1 MILFRI
7 QPKVLIFNSTDCEP
21 MSLAYL
27 ADLMN
32 KTWCSLRINVY
43 QVSNNIRI
51 IFSSNYHQRSL
62 PRVEPCRTVPL
73 PIERCHEHVD
83 IEISSEKVLMRVDE
97 GIRKLVA
104 NVVKVS
110 FVVYFTSEKVI
121 DTIEAALEGEIR
133 LFFEIYRF
141 LLLHKTNI
149 EIAEQSNI
157 IRLLSRL

>member
-1 MILFRI
+1 
-7 QPKVLIFNSTDCEP
+7 
-21 MSLAYL
+21 
-27 ADLMN
+27 
-32 KTWCSLRINVY
+32 
-43 QVSNNIRI
+43 
-51 IFSSNYHQRSL
+51 
-62 PRVEPCRTVPL
+62 
-73 PIERCHEHVD
+73 
-83 IEISSEKVLMRVDE
+83 MRVDE

-149 EIAEQSNI
+149 EIAEKSNI